1 MSKAF
6 PMDVFFYEAFEEEQE
21 ALKHFLPDHIKAG
34 FSWKTIQEYG
44 ADAPPA
50 PIISVRTQSNL
61 PAEWANNLDAILS
74 RSTGYDHLK
83 AYLRLTGKD
92 VACGHLPL

>member
-21 ALKHFLPDHIKAG
+21 ALKHFLPGHIKAG

-44 ADAPPA
+44 AEAPPA

-61 PAEWANNLDAILS
+61 PAEWADNLDAILS
-74 RSTGYDHLK
+74 RSTGFDHLK
-83 AYLRLTGKD
+83 
-92 VACGHLPL
+92 